1 MEAILVLFPENI
13 GLPLRL
19 EYRVN
24 NKHGISNQIFGTYN

>member
-24 NKHGISNQIFGTYN
+24 NKHGTESEHIIK